1 MNTRAVLGAGAVA
14 MALAAG
20 CGGQSLSSN
29 RTPTPP
35 ASTTPSPTATTAAT
49 AAPTATATATCQ
61 TQDLELSLGQ
71 AQGAAGSVYEPLR
84 FTNKGTSACTLYG
97 YPGVSFVTE
106 GSGDQIGSPASRNPQ
121 HPAAT
126 VILAA
131 GATAE
136 AVLRIIDHGNYGAEQ
151 CKATTVSG
159 LRVYPPGNKAAAYL
173 PFHDPVT
180 ACSTDVTQL
189 TVEAVAKATP

>member
-1 MNTRAVLGAGAVA
+1 MNTRAVLGVGVVA

-20 CGGQSLSSN
+20 CGGQSLSSS
-29 RTPTPP
+29 RSPTTPG
-35 ASTTPSPTATTAAT
+35 STTPSPSAT

-71 AQGAAGSVYEPLR
+71 GEGAAGSVYEPLR

-136 AVLRIIDHGNYGAEQ
+136 AVLRVVDHGNYGAEQ

-173 PFHDPVT
+173 PFRDPVT

-189 TVEAVAKATP
+189 SVEAVAKATP